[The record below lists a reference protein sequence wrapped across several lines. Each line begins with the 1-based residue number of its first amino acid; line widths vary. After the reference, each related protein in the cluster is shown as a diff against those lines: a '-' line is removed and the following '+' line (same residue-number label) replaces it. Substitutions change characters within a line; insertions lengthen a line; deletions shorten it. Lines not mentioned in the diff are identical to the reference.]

1 MDTERKKILIVED
14 DPDERMAMHLRMKA
28 CGYET
33 FFAIDGITSMVE
45 AQKHRPD
52 LILLDIRMP
61 AGDGYTVMDRLRH
74 IPELAVIPVIVI
86 SVGESLEHKQRALEA
101 GAKMFFQK
109 PPHIREL
116 LTGVRR
122 WLGQTPIEP
131 AVYDL

>member
-1 MDTERKKILIVED
+1 MDTDRKKILIVED
-14 DPDERMAMHLRMKA
+14 DKDERIAMHVRMKA

-45 AQKHRPD
+45 VQKHRPD
-52 LILLDIRMP
+52 LIILDIRMP
-61 AGDGYTVMDRLRH
+61 AGDGFVVMERLRN
-74 IPELAVIPVIVI
+74 IPELAEIPVIVV
-86 SVGESLEHKQRALEA
+86 SVCESADFKHRALAA

-109 PPHIREL
+109 PAHNREL
-116 LTGVRR
+116 VTGVRR

>member
-14 DPDERMAMHLRMKA
+14 EADERMAMHVRMKA

-61 AGDGYTVMDRLRH
+61 AGDGFTVMERLRN
-74 IPELAVIPVIVI
+74 IPELAVIPVIVV
-86 SVGESLEHKQRALEA
+86 SVCESGGFKQRALEA

-109 PPHIREL
+109 PANNREL